1 MLIANKIETL
11 TKHQSAAVAISV
23 AFAGSL
29 LLALLAR
36 LSIPVPFSPVPIT
49 GQTFGI
55 LFLGAV
61 LGSRIG
67 TLSVIMYISEGLM
80 GLPVFAGGTM
90 GFLYLLGPTGGY
102 LIGFIPAVY
111 LVGYLSEQSW
121 INSFTSAFFTMT
133 IGTSVIFIFGISW
146 LAVTA
151 GLGTALLIGLYP
163 YIPGTIIK
171 IVLATVTVYSINHFN
186 K

>member
-1 MLIANKIETL
+1 MIL
-11 TKHQSAAVAISV
+11 TKQLIKSNSLTVNLAI
-23 AFAGSL
+23 AFSGSL

-36 LSIPVPFSPVPIT
+36 LTVPIPFSPVPIT

-55 LFLGAV
+55 LFLGAA

-67 TLSVIMYISEGLM
+67 TFSVIMYIFEGLI

-90 GFLYLLGPTGGY
+90 GLLYLLGPTGGY

-111 LVGYLSEQSW
+111 IIGYFSEQGSK
-121 INSFTSAFFTMT
+121 NSFTFTFLTMVSGT
-133 IGTSVIFIFGISW
+133 IIIFIFGISW
-146 LAVTA
+146 LTVTA
-151 GLGTALLIGLYP
+151 GLGTAISIGLYP
-163 YIPGTIIK
+163 YIPGAIIK
-171 IVLATVTVYSINHFN
+171 IILATITVYSTNRFN

>member
-1 MLIANKIETL
+1 MILTKQLIKSRSLIANIVIAL
-11 TKHQSAAVAISV
+11 S
-23 AFAGSL
+23 GSI

-36 LSIPVPFSPVPIT
+36 LSIPVPFSPIPIT
-49 GQTFGI
+49 GQTIGI
-55 LFLGAV
+55 LFLGAL

-67 TLSVIMYISEGLM
+67 TLTVIMYIFEGLI

-111 LVGYLSEQSW
+111 LVGYLSERNW
-121 INSFTSAFFTMT
+121 TNNFTSAFLTMI

-151 GLGTALLIGLYP
+151 GFETALAIGLYP
-163 YIPGTIIK
+163 YLPGAAVKII
-171 IVLATVTVYSINHFN
+171 LATAIIYSINRFS

>member
-1 MLIANKIETL
+1 MIL
-11 TKHQSAAVAISV
+11 TKQLIKSNSLTMNLVI
-23 AFAGSL
+23 AFSGSL

-36 LSIPVPFSPVPIT
+36 LTILIPFSPVPIT

-55 LFLGAV
+55 LFLGGV
-61 LGSRIG
+61 LGSRFG
-67 TLSVIMYISEGLM
+67 TLSVIMYILEGLI

-102 LIGFIPAVY
+102 LLGFIPAVY
-111 LVGYLSEQSW
+111 LVGYLSEQGW
-121 INSFTSAFFTMT
+121 TNSFTSSFLTMI
-133 IGTSVIFIFGISW
+133 IGTLLIFIFGISW

-151 GLGTALLIGLYP
+151 GFGTALSIGLYP
-163 YIPGTIIK
+163 YIPGAVIK
-171 IVLATVTVYSINHFN
+171 IILATVTIYSINRFN

>member
-1 MLIANKIETL
+1 MIISKQLIKSNSL
-11 TKHQSAAVAISV
+11 TVNLII
-23 AFAGSL
+23 AFSGSL

-36 LSIPVPFSPVPIT
+36 LTVPIPFSPVPIT

-55 LFLGAV
+55 LFLGSV
-61 LGSRIG
+61 LGSRLG
-67 TLSVIMYISEGLM
+67 TLSVIMYIFEGLI

-111 LVGYLSEQSW
+111 LVGYLSERGW
-121 INSFTSAFFTMT
+121 TNSFTSSFLTMI
-133 IGTSVIFIFGISW
+133 IGTLIIFIFGIGW

-151 GLGTALLIGLYP
+151 GFVTALSIGLYP
-163 YIPGTIIK
+163 YIPGAVVKII
-171 IVLATVTVYSINHFN
+171 LATVTVYSINHFN

>member
-1 MLIANKIETL
+1 MIL
-11 TKHQSAAVAISV
+11 TKQLIKSNSLTVNLVI
-23 AFAGSL
+23 AFSGSL

-36 LSIPVPFSPVPIT
+36 LTVPIPFSPVPIT

-67 TLSVIMYISEGLM
+67 TFSVIMYIFQGLI

-90 GFLYLLGPTGGY
+90 GLLYLLGPTGGY

-111 LVGYLSEQSW
+111 IVGYLSEHGSK
-121 INSFTSAFFTMT
+121 NSFTFTFLTMV
-133 IGTSVIFIFGISW
+133 IGTIIIFIFGISW
-146 LAVTA
+146 LTVTA
-151 GLGTALLIGLYP
+151 GLGTAISIGLYP
-163 YIPGTIIK
+163 YIPGAIIK
-171 IVLATVTVYSINHFN
+171 IILATITVYSTNRFN

>member
-1 MLIANKIETL
+1 MIL
-11 TKHQSAAVAISV
+11 TKQLIKSKSLTVNLVIALS
-23 AFAGSL
+23 GSL

-61 LGSRIG
+61 LGSRMG
-67 TLSVIMYISEGLM
+67 TLSVVMYIFEGII

-111 LVGYLSEQSW
+111 IVGYLSEQGW
-121 INSFTSAFFTMT
+121 INNFILASLTMI
-133 IGTSVIFIFGISW
+133 IGTSVIFLFGISW

-151 GLGTALLIGLYP
+151 GFGTAVSIGLYP
-163 YIPGTIIK
+163 YIPGAVIK
-171 IVLATVTVYSINHFN
+171 IMLATVAVYSINRFN

>member
-1 MLIANKIETL
+1 MILTEQLIKSKSL
-11 TKHQSAAVAISV
+11 TVNLVIALS
-23 AFAGSL
+23 GSL
-29 LLALLAR
+29 LLSLLAR

-111 LVGYLSEQSW
+111 LVGYFSERNW
-121 INSFTSAFFTMT
+121 TIKFTTTLITMLL
-133 IGTSVIFIFGISW
+133 GTSVIFFFGISW
-146 LAVTA
+146 LTVTA
-151 GLGTALLIGLYP
+151 GLKMALSVGLYP
-163 YIPGTIIK
+163 YLTGAGIK
-171 IVLATVTVYSINHFN
+171 VILATVIVYSLNHVN

>member
-1 MLIANKIETL
+1 MILTEQLIKSKSLTANL
-11 TKHQSAAVAISV
+11 TI
-23 AFAGSL
+23 AFSGSI

-55 LFLGAV
+55 LFIGAT
-61 LGSRIG
+61 LGSRLG
-67 TLSVIMYISEGLM
+67 ALSVIMYIIEGII
-80 GLPVFAGGTM
+80 GLPVFAGGIG

-102 LIGFIPAVY
+102 LIGFVPAAY
-111 LVGYLSEQSW
+111 LVGYLAEKGFVDK
-121 INSFTSAFFTMT
+121 ITPTFIALTLGT
-133 IGTSVIFIFGISW
+133 IVIFIFGISW

-151 GLGTALLIGLYP
+151 GIETALKIGLYP
-163 YIPGTIIK
+163 YLFGAMVKIILATII
-171 IVLATVTVYSINHFN
+171 VNSIYRFN

>member
-1 MLIANKIETL
+1 MIL
-11 TKHQSAAVAISV
+11 TKQLNKSKSLTANIVIVLS
-23 AFAGSL
+23 GSI

-55 LFLGAV
+55 LFLGAM

-67 TLSVIMYISEGLM
+67 TLTVITYIFEGLI

-111 LVGYLSEQSW
+111 LVGYLSEKEWANNFS
-121 INSFTSAFFTMT
+121 STFLTMI
-133 IGTSVIFIFGISW
+133 IGTSVIFTFGISW

-151 GLGTALLIGLYP
+151 GFETALAIGLYP
-163 YIPGTIIK
+163 YLPGAAVKII
-171 IVLATVTVYSINHFN
+171 LATVIIYSINRIN
-186 K
+186 R

>member
-1 MLIANKIETL
+1 MLIINKIEVL
-11 TKHQSAAVAISV
+11 TKYQSASVTVSVAI
-23 AFAGSL
+23 AGSL

-36 LSIPVPFSPVPIT
+36 LSIFIPFSPVPIT

-67 TLSVIMYISEGLM
+67 TLSVILYISEGLI
-80 GLPVFAGGTM
+80 GIPVFAGGSM

-111 LVGYLSEQSW
+111 MVGYFSEKGFIKNISTTL
-121 INSFTSAFFTMT
+121 IAMIFGT
-133 IGTSVIFIFGISW
+133 IVIFVFGISW

-151 GLGTALLIGLYP
+151 GFGTALSIGLYP
-163 YIPGTIIK
+163 YIPGAIIK
-171 IVLATVTVYSINHFN
+171 IMLATIIVCSINLFN